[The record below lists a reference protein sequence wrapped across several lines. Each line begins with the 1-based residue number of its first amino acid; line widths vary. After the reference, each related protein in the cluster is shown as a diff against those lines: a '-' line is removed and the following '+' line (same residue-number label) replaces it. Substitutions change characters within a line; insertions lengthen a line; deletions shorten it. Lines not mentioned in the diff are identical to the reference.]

1 MRVCRFK
8 DGRIGVVA
16 LALVLVP
23 AAGVAPVFSQ
33 ASSEREI
40 ERFTC
45 KDVMREPNTSRE
57 VAIAFLHGY
66 LLGKSG
72 ASRFDVDLLKA
83 QTDSFVEQCLDRPG
97 EKAVDVMIR
106 LKAGK

>member
-1 MRVCRFK
+1 MRRRFAMK
-8 DGRIGVVA
+8 IGILATVLVSASICGVVPA
-16 LALVLVP
+16 L
-23 AAGVAPVFSQ
+23 SQ

-72 ASRFDVDLLKA
+72 TSKFDVDVLKT
-83 QTDSFVEQCLDRPG
+83 QTDSFVDQCLDHPA
-97 EKAVDVMIR
+97 EKAVDVMVK

>member
-1 MRVCRFK
+1 MRRRLAQKKIGILAFVLVSASVC
-8 DGRIGVVA
+8 GVVPG
-16 LALVLVP
+16 LA
-23 AAGVAPVFSQ
+23 Q

-72 ASRFDVDLLKA
+72 TSKFDVDLLEA
-83 QTDSFVEQCLDRPG
+83 QTDSFVDQCLDHPA
-97 EKAVDVMIR
+97 EKAVDVMVK
-106 LKAGK
+106 LKSGK

>member
-1 MRVCRFK
+1 M
-8 DGRIGVVA
+8 
-16 LALVLVP
+16 LVRTVVP
-23 AAGVAPVFSQ
+23 ALQKLISGAYCRTHRDEPT
-33 ASSEREI
+33 EREV

-72 ASRFDVDLLKA
+72 TSKFDVDLLKA
-83 QTDSFVEQCLDRPG
+83 QTDSFVDQCLDHPA
-97 EKAVDVMIR
+97 EKALDVMVKV
-106 LKAGK
+106 KAGR

>member
-1 MRVCRFK
+1 ML
-8 DGRIGVVA
+8 A
-16 LALVLVP
+16 LASSCVIAP
-23 AAGVAPVFSQ
+23 AWSQ
-33 ASSEREI
+33 TSPEREI

-72 ASRFDVDLLKA
+72 TSKFDVDLLKA
-83 QTDSFVEQCLDRPG
+83 QTDAFIDQCLDRPG
-97 EKAVDVMIR
+97 DKAVDVMTR

>member
-1 MRVCRFK
+1 MKPRLAERSIV
-8 DGRIGVVA
+8 
-16 LALVLVP
+16 ALVLVS
-23 AAGVAPVFSQ
+23 ACGVAPAFSQ
-33 ASSEREI
+33 AASEREI

-72 ASRFDVDLLKA
+72 ASKFDVDLFKA
-83 QTDSFVEQCLDRPG
+83 QTDSFIDQCLDRPA
-97 EKAVDVMIR
+97 EKAVDVMVK
-106 LKAGK
+106 LKAGR